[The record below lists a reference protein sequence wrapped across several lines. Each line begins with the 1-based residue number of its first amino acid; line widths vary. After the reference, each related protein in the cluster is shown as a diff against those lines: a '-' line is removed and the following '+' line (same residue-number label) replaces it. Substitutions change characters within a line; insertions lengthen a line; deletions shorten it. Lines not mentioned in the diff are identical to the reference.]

1 MTEFKDALEFIEK
14 YSRVIDMPDD
24 RQLRAWNTG
33 GMKAF
38 VSNHFNE
45 IQKALRIA
53 DRLMGEPSEG
63 MIKAAWFSQYKTVG
77 ATDEEASKL
86 ADLKY
91 ESEKHISI
99 PAYKA
104 MRDQLLREIEQ
115 EQHH

>member
-1 MTEFKDALEFIEK
+1 MNDFKLAIECFKNLDDGGELIDAWADHE
-14 YSRVIDMPDD
+14 RVI
-24 RQLRAWNTG
+24 LR
-33 GMKAF
+33 
-38 VSNHFNE
+38 
-45 IQKALRIA
+45 ALRIA